1 MGKFFG
7 VHKACP
13 EKKLKAAR
21 IKKNDGANTRP
32 DSQKGGQGIP
42 NYYHTP
48 ETSTIQLPSSSINTQ
63 LEENRYQTIK
73 GTRDHFGYSTTASS
87 LPSSSAL
94 ILLESEKFKPPQIS
108 DSN

>member
-1 MGKFFG
+1 MEPILGQTLRR
-7 VHKACP
+7 VA
-13 EKKLKAAR
+13 
-21 IKKNDGANTRP
+21 
-32 DSQKGGQGIP
+32 KGYPII
-42 NYYHTP
+42 
-48 ETSTIQLPSSSINTQ
+48 TILPRHPPSSFHHHQSTLSLRKTDIKPS
-63 LEENRYQTIK
+63 K